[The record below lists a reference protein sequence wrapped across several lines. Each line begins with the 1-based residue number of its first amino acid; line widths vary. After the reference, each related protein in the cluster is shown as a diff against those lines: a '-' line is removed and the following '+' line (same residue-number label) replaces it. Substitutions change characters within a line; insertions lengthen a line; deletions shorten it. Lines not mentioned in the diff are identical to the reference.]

1 MPNVKHKAA
10 HVDKVVL
17 KCEKFPVI
25 YLKALL
31 LFLEKDNKRDWANK
45 VWFEQSSSGVTLST
59 WGRNAACI
67 VRLSAFGVGPIGNGV
82 PLTRSIDADKFSR
95 VVRSL
100 KSQHVDVCVINDG
113 TLMIGKSSL
122 TLARGLGIPKLS
134 ERIEMPE
141 FCPQGSI
148 PNVDALDKIVDL
160 AKLGKLEPFYSV
172 SLRVN
177 MVVVSFRKHDTGEKA
192 DDLVVLARPANT
204 QHGLVPYPF
213 APEWALVCEE
223 GTLRAS
229 TNDHKTESKMLREL
243 DKQKSNKGAKKSGAK
258 RKN

>member
-1 MPNVKHKAA
+1 MPNVKHKVA

-31 LFLEKDNKRDWANK
+31 LFLEKDNKRDWASK
-45 VWFEQSSSGVTLST
+45 VWFEQGSAGITLST

-67 VRLSAFGVGPIGNGV
+67 VRLSSSGAGPIGNGA
-82 PLTRSIDADKFSR
+82 PLVRSIDANKFSR
-95 VVRSL
+95 VARSL
-100 KSQHVDVCVINDG
+100 KSQHADVCIMNDG
-113 TLMIGKSSL
+113 TLTIGKSSL

-141 FCPQGSI
+141 FCPQSSV
-148 PNVDALDKIVDL
+148 PNVDALDKIVAL
-160 AKLGKLEPFYSV
+160 AKLGKLEPFYSI

-192 DDLVVLARPANT
+192 DGLVVLARPANT
-204 QHGLVPYPF
+204 QHGLIPYPF
-213 APEWALVCEE
+213 APEWALVCED
-223 GTLRAS
+223 GTLRAA
-229 TNDHKTESKMLREL
+229 TDDHKTESKMLREL
-243 DKQKSNKGAKKSGAK
+243 AKQKSKGAKKSNAK